1 MTVLGLLA
9 GLLTTV
15 CWVPQLVRSL
25 RTRRTDDLGWAYL
38 SVLAIGVGLWLSY
51 GILRA
56 DLAIVLSN
64 VFTLASVLT
73 LIAIKS
79 TTHKEAE

>member
-1 MTVLGLLA
+1 V
-9 GLLTTV
+9 
-15 CWVPQLVRSL
+15 
-25 RTRRTDDLGWAYL
+25 
-38 SVLAIGVGLWLSY
+38 WLSY

>member
-1 MTVLGLLA
+1 MTVLGLLS

-64 VFTLASVLT
+64 MFTLASVLT

-79 TTHKEAE
+79 TTPKEAE

>member
-25 RTRRTDDLGWAYL
+25 RTRRTDDLGWAHL

-51 GILRA
+51 GTLRA

>member
-1 MTVLGLLA
+1 MTGLGLAA
-9 GLLTTV
+9 GLLTTI

-25 RTRRTDDLGWAYL
+25 RTRRTDDLSWTYL
-38 SVLAIGVGLWLSY
+38 SVLAAGVGLWLGY

-56 DLAIVLSN
+56 DIAIVASN
-64 VFTLASVLT
+64 LLTLASVLT

-79 TTHKEAE
+79 TTRKEAK